1 MHIPSVPQCG
11 FHLSANEERTIIQ
24 IYARLLHNDLMFC
37 SAAIAFYHPRFWR
50 FYDRYWQI
58 PHEKTDHPATTTWN
72 RATPVLPFPYP
83 EILIPLFFSY
93 CYIIASLSID
103 PWLLASFHREFVASN
118 CSIII
123 YAYVWFHLSF
133 TLIVPPSPN
142 LPFSTF
148 PIWYYTG
155 TLILE
160 KPCSV

>member
-11 FHLSANEERTIIQ
+11 FHFSANEERTIIQ

-58 PHEKTDHPATTTWN
+58 PHEKTDH
-72 RATPVLPFPYP
+72 RATPVLLFPHL
-83 EILIPLFFSY
+83 EILIPLVFSY

-103 PWLLASFHREFVASN
+103 PWLLASFHREFVATQLFYYNLRLCLISF
-118 CSIII
+118 II
-123 YAYVWFHLSF
+123 YPHRP
-133 TLIVPPSPN
+133 LIPKSSI
-142 LPFSTF
+142 LHI